1 MIACTIAGSDSGGG
15 AGIQADLKTFQEL
28 KVFGTSVITA
38 LTAQNTK
45 GVHGV
50 YPVAATFVEAQMDA
64 ILDDFDVKAIKT
76 GMLFDATIIQTVAN
90 RLRGMH
96 IPLVIDPVMIAKGGQ
111 SLLLLEAVTAFKQ
124 YLLPLSTV
132 CTPNIPEAEVLTGIQ
147 IETHKDIE
155 KAAQSLL
162 NQGVKCVVMKGGHL
176 QGKYATDAIYQQDE
190 APFYV
195 KAERFETLHT
205 HGTGCTFSAALTAG
219 LARGMNLKDAIIE
232 AKRFVDAAIKHPLNI
247 GHGFGPTNHFAY
259 QQLDREQLV
268 YVF

>member
-50 YPVAATFVEAQMDA
+50 YPVEASFVEAQLTA
-64 ILDDFDVKAIKT
+64 VLADFDVKAMKT
-76 GMLFDATIIQTVAN
+76 GMLFDATIIHAVACILKDK
-90 RLRGMH
+90 R
-96 IPLVIDPVMIAKGGQ
+96 IPLVVDPVMIAKGGQ
-111 SLLLLEAVTAFKQ
+111 SLLLDEAVEAFKSDLL
-124 YLLPLSTV
+124 YLATV
-132 CTPNIPEAEVLTGIQ
+132 CTPNIPEVEVLTGISIQ
-147 IETHKDIE
+147 TQADIE
-155 KAAQSLL
+155 KAANILL
-162 NQGVKCVVMKGGHL
+162 NYGVKCVVIKGGHL
-176 QGKYATDAIYQQDE
+176 AGELATDTIYIQGE

-195 KAERFETLHT
+195 ETARFETPHT
-205 HGTGCTFSAALTAG
+205 HGTGCTFSAALTAQ
-219 LARGMNLKDAIIE
+219 LAKGETLRESIIE

-259 QQLDREQLV
+259 QQLEGKQSV
-268 YVF
+268 HVF

>member
-50 YPVAATFVEAQMDA
+50 YPVEASFVEAQLTA
-64 ILDDFDVKAIKT
+64 VLDDFDVKAMKT
-76 GMLFDATIIQTVAN
+76 GMLFDTTIIRAVACLLKDK
-90 RLRGMH
+90 R
-96 IPLVIDPVMIAKGGQ
+96 IPLVVDPVMIAKGGQ
-111 SLLLLEAVTAFKQ
+111 SLLLEKAVEAFKSD
-124 YLLPLSTV
+124 LLPLATV
-132 CTPNIPEAEVLTGIQ
+132 CTPNIPEAEVLTGISIQ
-147 IETHKDIE
+147 TQEEIE
-155 KAAQSLL
+155 KAANILL
-162 NQGVKCVVMKGGHL
+162 SYGVKCVVIKGGHL
-176 QGKYATDAIYQQDE
+176 QGELATDAIYIQGE

-195 KAERFETLHT
+195 ETARFKTPHT
-205 HGTGCTFSAALTAG
+205 HGTGCTFSAALTAQ
-219 LARGMNLKDAIIE
+219 LAKGEILRESIIE

-259 QQLDREQLV
+259 QQLEGKQMV
-268 YVF
+268 HVF